1 MVRLN
6 TPAELATTEEELG
19 GLSPTKLGYLRRGGW
34 WLAILFL
41 VTAAVNVVLASNI
54 STALFAGVECF
65 FCWCAIAAVIEYFFL
80 RLRISD
86 LRETPPDHER
96 APPRHLRPGAASHAK
111 ERVAPGLNVNSF
123 ARSWQWVIFFGGVL
137 AIAAFV
143 RASLGSAPLNYES
156 VFALR
161 VATVIF
167 LGEGCIV
174 YFFSNFVRA
183 IVQRTGS
190 DALTT
195 LLVLARI
202 AALALFSAAALL
214 FLFLS
219 TTREYTG
226 WLGWALIGVSGILI
240 IETLVRFSLR
250 LYQPASLR
258 GQPMPAG
265 RSLLLE
271 TAFGHGQ
278 GLGSAARSFETLL
291 GVKLKETWIVGYLR
305 ATIELV
311 LLGTVVLGW
320 LSTCFTAVPAGSRA
334 VRVLWGRYQ
343 PTALQPGLHVTW
355 PRPIEQI
362 EIVPTENVRQISLG
376 FDKDMSGAVLWT
388 EPHFEGEKNLLVGDG
403 ESLLTINVPILY
415 RISDPVRY
423 LETTTDAEKA
433 LLALAERKLIRV
445 AGAHGSFEIMTTQRA
460 EIADT
465 LRQSLQ
471 AEVSRLGLGL
481 EILFV
486 GLKDVHPPVPV
497 APAYQEVVS
506 AQEEKEQMIDMARA
520 ARARALPNADAE
532 ASRLRVQAEAAAQ
545 ARIADAQGAAARFLA
560 VIQADRENSSLF
572 RLRLKLDAI
581 GSVLGKA
588 KTTILAVPT
597 QGPKGDFY
605 LDLRNSATIPP
616 P

>member
-6 TPAELATTEEELG
+6 TPEPATAEEELG
-19 GLSPTKLGYLRRGGW
+19 DLSLTELGYLRLGAW

-41 VTAAVNVVLASNI
+41 VTAAVNVVLATNI
-54 STALFAGVECF
+54 STPLFAGVECF

-80 RLRISD
+80 RLRVSD
-86 LRETPPDHER
+86 LQEAPPDHET
-96 APPRHLRPGAASHAK
+96 APPHRLRQGAAPHAK
-111 ERVAPGLNVNSF
+111 EGVALGLNVNGF
-123 ARSWQWVIFFGGVL
+123 ARAWQWVIFFGGVL
-137 AIAAFV
+137 VIVAFA
-143 RASLGSAPLNYES
+143 RASLGNAPLNYEG

-161 VATVIF
+161 VACVIF
-167 LGEGCIV
+167 LGEGCVV
-174 YFFSNFVRA
+174 YFFGNFVRA
-183 IVQRTGS
+183 IVQRTES

-202 AALALFSAAALL
+202 AALAVFSAAALL

-226 WLGWALIGVSGILI
+226 WLGWTLIGFSAIVIF
-240 IETLVRFSLR
+240 ETLVRFSLR
-250 LYQPASLR
+250 FYQPASLR
-258 GQPMPAG
+258 RQPMPAG

-291 GVKLKETWIVGYLR
+291 GVKLKETWIVQYLR
-305 ATIELV
+305 ATVELI

-334 VRVLWGRYQ
+334 VRMLWGRYQ
-343 PTALQPGLHVTW
+343 PIALQPGLHITW
-355 PRPIEQI
+355 PWPIEQL

-376 FDKDMSGAVLWT
+376 FDKDMSGPVLWT

-445 AGAHGSFEIMTTQRA
+445 AGARGSFEIMTTQRA

-471 AEVSRLGLGL
+471 AEVNRLGLGL

-497 APAYQEVVS
+497 APAYQEVIS
-506 AQEEKEQMIDMARA
+506 AQEQEEQMIDLARA
-520 ARARALPNADAE
+520 SRASALPNADAE
-532 ASRLRVQAEAAAQ
+532 ANRLRVQAGAAAQ
-545 ARIADAQGAAARFLA
+545 ARVADAQGAAARFLA

-605 LDLRNSATIPP
+605 LDLRNTATIPP